1 MIASWLLFWHVFLAF
16 LKVVL
21 LTVDMCPFEANFS
34 EARFAS
40 IVSALSFDLS
50 LVTNCLALGNPL
62 SVLAPDTCTLK
73 IGEKPI
79 TKYLN
84 PRAYAAY
91 LMNSVTRLM
100 ANLRRVLASTV
111 TGEF

>member
-62 SVLAPDTCTLK
+62 SVLAPDTCTL
-73 IGEKPI
+73 
-79 TKYLN
+79 
-84 PRAYAAY
+84 
-91 LMNSVTRLM
+91 MNSVTRLM